1 MNLPVFEE
9 FREIYDESGL
19 SIFYEDYTKLI
30 TFGTLG
36 VFIVSALLSWFI
48 HTSVL
53 RAQGP
58 RLILGVAISS
68 LLLTA
73 LALFG
78 LLYYPVYHKNQM
90 ANKIDNTLIYMV
102 SYMTVLASSGI
113 SFERIMEHVAEVEP
127 KGPLKRLAS
136 KFITDVRL
144 LGFPMS
150 RALKDMAARSPSKSL
165 TRLLDGIDNISQ
177 TSGDL
182 KSLLDFNYGRL
193 LQVKRQQLLKMLNTL
208 TYIGEIYVTLMVVA
222 PILFIVMLTIL
233 SIPSGGGSTG
243 GSVTQLNL
251 LVFFGLPFIAAA
263 FLILLDTV
271 LGVEE

>member
-19 SIFYEDYTKLI
+19 SIFYEDYVKLI
-30 TFGTLG
+30 TFGSFG
-36 VFIVSALLSWFI
+36 VFLVSVALSWFI

-53 RAQGP
+53 RVQGP

-113 SFERIMEHVAEVEP
+113 SFERIMEHVAEVEA

-150 RALKDMAARSPSKSL
+150 RALKDMAGRSPSKSL
-165 TRLLDGIDNISQ
+165 TQLLDGIDNISQ

-233 SIPSGGGSTG
+233 SILSGGGSTG

-251 LVFFGLPFIAAA
+251 LVFLGLPFIAAA

>member
-19 SIFYEDYTKLI
+19 SISYEDYRKLI
-30 TFGTLG
+30 AFGSSG
-36 VFIVSALLSWFI
+36 VFLVSVVLSWFI
-48 HTSVL
+48 HASVL
-53 RAQGP
+53 RVQGP
-58 RLILGVAISS
+58 RLILGVAIIS

-73 LALFG
+73 LSLFG
-78 LLYYPVYHKNQM
+78 LLYYPVYHKNQIS
-90 ANKIDNTLIYMV
+90 NQIDNTLIYTV

-113 SFERIMEHVAEVEP
+113 SFERIMEHVAEVEA
-127 KGPLKRLAS
+127 KGPLKRLVS
-136 KFITDVRL
+136 KFIADVRL

-150 RALKDMAARSPSKSL
+150 RALKDMAGRSPSKSL
-165 TRLLDGIDNISQ
+165 TRLLNGIDNISQ

-182 KSLLDFNYGRL
+182 KSLLDFNYGAL

-233 SIPSGGGSTG
+233 SILGGGGSTG
-243 GSVTQLNL
+243 NSITQLNL
-251 LVFFGLPFIAAA
+251 LVFFGIPFIAAA
-263 FLILLDTV
+263 FLVLLDTV

>member
-19 SIFYEDYTKLI
+19 SVSYEAYRNLV

-36 VFIVSALLSWFI
+36 VLIVSTLLSWFI
-48 HTSVL
+48 HVSVL
-53 RAQGP
+53 RVQGP
-58 RLILGVAISS
+58 RLILGVGISA

-78 LLYYPVYHKNQM
+78 LLYYPIYHKNQQ
-90 ANKIDNTLIYMV
+90 AKKIDNTLIYTV

-113 SFERIMEHVAEVEP
+113 SFERIMENVAEVEA
-127 KGPLKRLAS
+127 KGPLKRLVS

-144 LGFPMS
+144 LGFPMGRALRDMSGRSPS
-150 RALKDMAARSPSKSL
+150 RAL
-165 TRLLDGIDNISQ
+165 TQLLVGIDNISQ

-182 KSLLDFNYGRL
+182 KSLLDFNYGQL

-233 SIPSGGGSTG
+233 SIIGGGGSTG
-243 GSVTQLNL
+243 GGVTQLNL
-251 LVFFGLPFIAAA
+251 LVFVGIPIIAAG
-263 FLILLDTV
+263 FLVLLDTV

>member
-30 TFGTLG
+30 TFSTLG

-113 SFERIMEHVAEVEP
+113 SFERIMEHVAEVEA

-150 RALKDMAARSPSKSL
+150 RALKDMAGRSPSKSL
-165 TRLLDGIDNISQ
+165 TQLLDGIDNISQ

-182 KSLLDFNYGRL
+182 KSLLDFNYRRL

-233 SIPSGGGSTG
+233 SILSGGGSTG

>member
-1 MNLPVFEE
+1 MNLGVFKE

-19 SIFYEDYTKLI
+19 SISYEGYTRLI
-30 TFGTLG
+30 GFGSSG
-36 VFIVSALLSWFI
+36 VLLASLVLSWLL
-48 HTSVL
+48 HLYVL
-53 RAQGP
+53 RVQGP
-58 RLILGVAISS
+58 RLMLGVAISS

-90 ANKIDNTLIYMV
+90 SKKIDNTLIYTV
-102 SYMTVLASSGI
+102 SYMTVLASSGV
-113 SFERIMEHVAEVEP
+113 SFERIMENVAEVEA
-127 KGPLKRLAS
+127 KGPLKRLVS

-150 RALKDMAARSPSKSL
+150 RALKDMASRSPSKSL
-165 TRLLDGIDNISQ
+165 TQLLEGVDNISQ

-182 KSLLDFNYGRL
+182 KSLFDFNYRQL
-193 LQVKRQQLLKMLNTL
+193 LNVKRQQLLKMLNSL

-233 SIPSGGGSTG
+233 SILGGGASAG
-243 GSVTQLNL
+243 GSITQLNL
-251 LVFFGLPFIAAA
+251 LVFLGLPFIAAA
-263 FLILLDTV
+263 FLVILDTV